1 MRNAE
6 PPVERLI
13 AEKAAS
19 LRFEDLPENVVR
31 LAKVAV
37 TDTLGVGLA
46 GTREPVARAAADLVT
61 STTEAPGS
69 ATVWATGSGSAPQGA
84 AYANGV
90 ACHALDWDDYMHPM
104 HGHCSAVLLPVCW
117 ALAESGDADGRRFL
131 EAFVAGYEVNGMLG
145 RVLATPH
152 YEKGWHSTSTI
163 GVIGAAAAAARML
176 GLTVEQTAHAL
187 GIAASHASG
196 IRVNFGSMTKA
207 LHAGHAARQG
217 VTAALLAR
225 RGVTASA
232 EWLLGPNGYLA
243 TYGGQM
249 GPAEA
254 AESIRAHTFDTFVI
268 EGPVGLVQ
276 KPYAC
281 CGSSH
286 AAVEATI
293 ALVEEHDLT
302 PERIDAIEVHV
313 DPLLNKTLIHHDAA
327 NALEGRYCL
336 EYTIAVAAVDR
347 AGGAAQFSDESVGR
361 PEVRA
366 LMPKVRRIADRRNG
380 PEARFAAEVV
390 IRSGGREFRRFQEH
404 QPGHPSHPLTEAQRA
419 AKFAAAVR
427 PVLGDRADELRLRTA
442 DLEHVTAWRELAD
455 LILLPTAVP
464 A

>member
-1 MRNAE
+1 MRAE
-6 PPVERLI
+6 PPIERLI
-13 AEKAAS
+13 AEKASS
-19 LRFEDLPENVVR
+19 LSYADLPPNVLR
-31 LAKVAV
+31 LSKIAIA
-37 TDTLGVGLA
+37 DTLGVGLA

-61 STTEAPGS
+61 STTEAPGC

-90 ACHALDWDDYMHPM
+90 ACHSLDWDDYMHPM

-131 EAFVAGYEVNGMLG
+131 EAFVTGYEVNGLLG

-152 YEKGWHSTSTI
+152 YERGWHATSTI
-163 GVIGAAAAAARML
+163 GVIGAAAAASKLL
-176 GLTVEQTAHAL
+176 GLTVDQTGHAL

-196 IRVNFGSMTKA
+196 IRVNFGSMTKS

-217 VTAALLAR
+217 ITAALLAR

-293 ALVEEHDLT
+293 SLVEEHDLT

-327 NALEGRYCL
+327 DALEGRYCL
-336 EYTIAVAAVDR
+336 EYTIAVAAADR
-347 AGGAAQFSDESVGR
+347 AGGAAQFRDESVRR

-366 LMPKVRRIADRRNG
+366 LMPKVHRVADRSNG

-390 IRSGGREFRRFQEH
+390 IRSGDREYRRFQEH
-404 QPGHPSHPLTEAQRA
+404 QPGHPARPLTEEQRA
-419 AKFAAAVR
+419 AKFAAAVA
-427 PVLGDRADELRLRTA
+427 PILGDRTAELRRRLA
-442 DLEHVTAWRELAD
+442 DLEQVTAWRELAD
-455 LILLPTAVP
+455 MILLPAATP